1 VRSPRRSRSFVCAA
15 LLAIGA
21 PLANAQSQ
29 PGDAPAHADWPVYG
43 GNADGSRWSPLRQVT
58 RENVTSLAVA
68 WTFDTGESAPDFA
81 SREETKFEATPIV
94 VDGTLYF
101 ATPLGRVFA
110 LDPETGAQ
118 RWVYDPRVGRGQ
130 DFGDFANRGVA
141 TWLDPRIAR
150 DGACRRR
157 IYVATIDAR
166 LIALDAAKGKPCTG
180 FGTRGSIDLRKDLRI
195 APFEFPAYQETSP
208 PLVIGALVV
217 VGSSIADNSRLAP
230 ASGEVRAFDAQTGAL
245 RWRWDPIPQS
255 RDDPA
260 YAAWTE
266 DGRRDTGGANVWS
279 VMIGDAERGLVFA
292 PTSSAA
298 PDYYGVHR
306 PGRNDYANSIVAL
319 RASTGEVVWH
329 FQTVHH
335 DLWDYDNASPPV
347 LAAVPREGRELP
359 AVLQATKTGQ
369 LFVLD
374 RRNGEPLF
382 KVEER
387 AVPASDVPGEKAWPT
402 QPFTAQIEPLS
413 PHRVSADDAWG
424 ATPED
429 REACRRMMAELR
441 NEGIHTPPGTRGTLV
456 YPSNIGG
463 AHWGGVA
470 YDPERH
476 VAVVPVN
483 RIAASVQLIPKPF
496 DMDAAEEESDRT
508 DAGYEYNEMEGTPF
522 VMRRRL
528 LIGPS
533 GLPCTPPPFGALVAI
548 DLTTGKRLWESPLGN
563 LPVSEGGA
571 TVSERGAINLG
582 GVLITAGGIVFVGGT
597 RDSTLR
603 AYDIESGRELWRGAI
618 PGFGRAAPM
627 SYRTRDEGK
636 QYVVI
641 AATPP
646 SGHGGTLVA
655 FALR

>member
-1 VRSPRRSRSFVCAA
+1 VTSVLRRIGRLVFVLLVGVALAHTRSLRADDASR
-15 LLAIGA
+15 
-21 PLANAQSQ
+21 
-29 PGDAPAHADWPVYG
+29 ADWPVHG
-43 GNADGSRWSPLRQVT
+43 GDADGSRYSPLRDVT
-58 RENVTSLAVA
+58 PANVTALAVA
-68 WTFDTGESAPDFA
+68 WSFDTGEGAPGLA

-110 LDPETGAQ
+110 LDPDTGAQ
-118 RWVYDPRVGRGQ
+118 RWLYDARVGRRH
-130 DFGDFANRGVA
+130 DFGDFANRGVS
-141 TWLDPRIAR
+141 TWLDPQAAP
-150 DGACRRR
+150 DAACRRR
-157 IYVATIDAR
+157 IYLATIDAR
-166 LIALDAAKGKPCTG
+166 LIALDAARGKPCAD
-180 FGTRGSIDLRKDLRI
+180 FGAHGTIDLRKGLRI

-208 PLVIGALVV
+208 PLAIDGLVV

-230 ASGEVRAFDAQTGAL
+230 ASGEVRAFDARTGAL

-260 YAAWTE
+260 FGRWT
-266 DGRRDTGGANVWS
+266 DDARRVTGGANVWS
-279 VMIGDAERGLVFA
+279 IMVGDPARGLIYA
-292 PTSSAA
+292 PTSSPA
-298 PDYYGVHR
+298 PDYYGVYR

-319 RASTGEVVWH
+319 RAATGEVAWH

-347 LAAVPREGRELP
+347 LATLRRDGKDVA

-374 RRNGEPLF
+374 RTSGEPVF
-382 KVEER
+382 AVEER
-387 AVPASDVPGEKAWPT
+387 AVPASDVPGEAAWPT

-429 REACRRMMAELR
+429 RDACRRMMAELR
-441 NEGIHTPPGTRGTLV
+441 NEGIHTPPSTHGTLV

-470 YDPERH
+470 YDPVRRI
-476 VAVVPVN
+476 AVVPVN

-496 DMDAAEEESDRT
+496 DMDAAESESDRT
-508 DAGYEYNEMEGTPF
+508 GAGYEYNEMKGTPF

-528 LIGPS
+528 LLGPS
-533 GLPCTPPPFGALVAI
+533 GLPCTPPPFGALVAV
-548 DLTTGKRLWESPLGN
+548 DLDTGKKRWEAPLGN
-563 LPVSEGGA
+563 LPAAEGGA

-582 GVLITAGGIVFVGGT
+582 GALITAGGLVFVGGT
-597 RDSTLR
+597 RDAALR
-603 AYDIESGRELWRGAI
+603 AYDIENGRELWRGAI
-618 PGFGRAAPM
+618 PGFGRATPM
-627 SYRTRDEGK
+627 SYRARDGGR

>member
-1 VRSPRRSRSFVCAA
+1 MLSVRRRIGRVALFLAAGAA
-15 LLAIGA
+15 LTEVQFVRAD
-21 PLANAQSQ
+21 
-29 PGDAPAHADWPVYG
+29 DAARADWPAYG
-43 GNADGSRWSPLRQVT
+43 GDADGSRYSTLRDVT
-58 RENVTSLAVA
+58 PANAASLGVA
-68 WTFDTGESAPDFA
+68 WSYDTGEAAPGVA

-110 LDPETGAQ
+110 LDPDTGTQ
-118 RWVYDPRVGRGQ
+118 RWLYDARVGRRH
-130 DFGDFANRGVA
+130 DFGDFASRGVS
-141 TWLDPRIAR
+141 TWLDPLAAPE
-150 DGACRRR
+150 GTCRRR

-166 LIALDAAKGKPCTG
+166 LIALDAARGRPCVD
-180 FGTRGSIDLRKDLRI
+180 FGARGTIDLRKGLRI
-195 APFEFPAYQETSP
+195 APFEFPAYQQTSP
-208 PLVIGALVV
+208 PLVIDGLVV

-230 ASGEVRAFDAQTGAL
+230 ASGEVRAFDARTGAL

-260 YAAWTE
+260 YGRWTDE
-266 DGRRDTGGANVWS
+266 ARRITGSANVWS
-279 VMIGDAERGLVFA
+279 VMVGDAARGLVYA

-319 RASTGEVVWH
+319 RAATGEVVWH

-347 LAAVPREGRELP
+347 LATLRRDGKDVA

-374 RRNGEPLF
+374 RTSGEPVF
-382 KVEER
+382 AVEER
-387 AVPASDVPGEKAWPT
+387 AVPASDVPGEAAWPT
-402 QPFTAQIEPLS
+402 QPFTAQIEPLT
-413 PHRVSADDAWG
+413 PHRVSAGDAWG

-429 REACRRMMAELR
+429 RDACRKAMAELR
-441 NEGIHTPPGTRGTLV
+441 NEGIHTPPGTRATLV
-456 YPSNIGG
+456 YPSNVGG

-470 YDPERH
+470 WDPVRRI
-476 VAVVPVN
+476 AVVPVN
-483 RIAASVQLIPKPF
+483 RIAATVQLIAKPF
-496 DMDAAEEESDRT
+496 DMDAAESESDRT
-508 DAGYEYNEMEGTPF
+508 NAGYEYNEMKGTPF

-528 LIGPS
+528 LLGPS
-533 GLPCTPPPFGALVAI
+533 GLPCTPPPFGALVAV
-548 DLTTGKRLWESPLGN
+548 DLDTGRKRWEAPLGN
-563 LPVSEGGA
+563 LPVAAGGA

-582 GVLITAGGIVFVGGT
+582 GALITAGGLVFVGGT
-597 RDSTLR
+597 RDAVLR
-603 AYDIESGRELWRGAI
+603 AYDIENGRELWRGAI

-627 SYRTRDEGK
+627 SYRARDGGR

-655 FALR
+655 FALP